1 MASKYVPM
9 ASKAALAAPKPCLA
23 GPGSPSP
30 KPPIWPVKQVRPD
43 TFTSPKFRSASAPK
57 SNVPPWPAP
66 WRGRR
71 CSSFAAAKRLYL
83 LAMVECVA
91 NVSEGRNLVTLDRM
105 STAIRQIPGCLL
117 LHRDVGHDA
126 HRSVFTFAGSGEA
139 VAQAALALADT
150 CLRHIDM
157 RQHQGSHPRIGAL
170 DVCPIVPLSPEAD
183 SEADATVAAIA
194 AGLENRGVGGW
205 LYAQSACHPGYAD
218 LAEVRRGE
226 YEGLPDRRIPMD
238 FGVYQPAFGAT
249 ALGKRP
255 FLLAYNIHV
264 RGRNVERWCAP
275 SPIVSGS
282 AIRRGSAGSK
292 PSVGIAQPG
301 IAPKSVAMWS
311 T

>member
-1 MASKYVPM
+1 
-9 ASKAALAAPKPCLA
+9 
-23 GPGSPSP
+23 
-30 KPPIWPVKQVRPD
+30 
-43 TFTSPKFRSASAPK
+43 
-57 SNVPPWPAP
+57 
-66 WRGRR
+66 
-71 CSSFAAAKRLYL
+71 
-83 LAMVECVA
+83 MVECVA
-91 NVSEGRNLVTLDRM
+91 NVSEGRNIVALDRM
-105 STAIRQIPGCLL
+105 SAAIRQIPGCLL

-157 RQHQGSHPRIGAL
+157 RQHQGSHPRIGAI

-238 FGVYQPAFGAT
+238 FGVYQPAYGAT

-255 FLLAYNIHV
+255 FLLAYNINV
-264 RGRNVERWCAP
+264 RGRNVALVR
-275 SPIVSGS
+275 
-282 AIRRGSAGSK
+282 
-292 PSVGIAQPG
+292 
-301 IAPKSVAMWS
+301 SVAHRVRQRHPQGLRGVKAIGWDCPTWDCTQVS
-311 T
+311 CNVVDLDLCTPKQLFDRVSQEISALGGEVFGSELIGLAPAYAFAILPTWRRP